1 LLLNRYG
8 KLPLA
13 ASYDQI
19 PKSTIMETKT
29 LVFRKWDDLV
39 FANRNKSYG
48 AYAIRKAYSNR
59 VMIGWAISKSVVLI
73 LLLVAMFRKPEKIV
87 GTIQLPKPGDV
98 KFVNYVLP
106 EKSTP
111 IVRHERRRAETVDQ
125 NRTIKVV
132 TTVVEETPTPLVD
145 EPVGSPNGTDTG
157 ESEIDFSAGAE
168 VGVTSQPAITIPDE
182 IVHAEV
188 MPVYEGGMEALMKFV
203 KKHLR
208 YPASARRQGID
219 GTVYVS
225 FVVTGDGIVHKA
237 KIVKG
242 IHVDCDEEVIRVISM
257 LNKWTGGKH
266 NGQPV
271 NVRMVLPIVFRLQ

>member
-1 LLLNRYG
+1 
-8 KLPLA
+8 
-13 ASYDQI
+13 
-19 PKSTIMETKT
+19 
-29 LVFRKWDDLV
+29 
-39 FANRNKSYG
+39 
-48 AYAIRKAYSNR
+48 
-59 VMIGWAISKSVVLI
+59 
-73 LLLVAMFRKPEKIV
+73 
-87 GTIQLPKPGDV
+87 
-98 KFVNYVLP
+98 
-106 EKSTP
+106 
-111 IVRHERRRAETVDQ
+111 
-125 NRTIKVV
+125 
-132 TTVVEETPTPLVD
+132 
-145 EPVGSPNGTDTG
+145 
-157 ESEIDFSAGAE
+157 
-168 VGVTSQPAITIPDE
+168 
-182 IVHAEV
+182 
-188 MPVYEGGMEALMKFV
+188 MKFV

>member
-1 LLLNRYG
+1 METERSRHPMIKYLN
-8 KLPLA
+8 
-13 ASYDQI
+13 QHF
-19 PKSTIMETKT
+19 METKT

-59 VMIGWAISKSVVLI
+59 VMIGWAISKTVLLV
-73 LLLVAMFRKPEKIV
+73 LLLIVMFRKPEKVI
-87 GTIQLPKPGDV
+87 GTIELPKPGDHV
-98 KFVNYVLP
+98 FEHYTLP
-106 EKSTP
+106 QKPKPEIRQERHRTETINRNTTVQVVTTPVTELPTP
-111 IVRHERRRAETVDQ
+111 IVE
-125 NRTIKVV
+125 
-132 TTVVEETPTPLVD
+132 
-145 EPVGSPNGTDTG
+145 EPVGSPTGTQTG
-157 ESEIDFSAGAE
+157 SAIDDFSMGGETGLVSEPVVTVPEE
-168 VGVTSQPAITIPDE
+168 VTV
-182 IVHAEV
+182 AEV
-188 MPVYEGGMEALMKFV
+188 MPAYEGGMEALMKFV
-203 KKHLR
+203 KRHLR

-237 KIVKG
+237 KIVRG

-257 LNKWTGGKH
+257 LNKWKGGKQ

>member
-1 LLLNRYG
+1 
-8 KLPLA
+8 
-13 ASYDQI
+13 
-19 PKSTIMETKT
+19 METKT

-59 VMIGWAISKSVVLI
+59 VMIGWAISKSVLLV
-73 LLLVAMFRKPEKIV
+73 LLLVAMFRKPEKVI
-87 GTIQLPKPGDV
+87 GTIELPKLGEV
-98 KFVNYVLP
+98 NFVDYVLP
-106 EKSTP
+106 EKSKP
-111 IVRHERRRAETVDQ
+111 IIRQERRRAETTNQ
-125 NRTIKVV
+125 NRTIQVV
-132 TTVVEETPTPLVD
+132 TAIVEDTPTPIVD
-145 EPVGSPNGTDTG
+145 QTVGSPSGTNTG
-157 ESEIDFSAGAE
+157 ESEVDFSAGAE
-168 VGVTSQPAITIPDE
+168 VGATSPPVVTIPDE
-182 IVHAEV
+182 VVNAEV
-188 MPVYEGGMEALMKFV
+188 MPAYEGGREAMMKFI

-237 KIVKG
+237 KIVRG

-257 LNKWTGGKH
+257 LNKWTGGKQ

>member
-1 LLLNRYG
+1 
-8 KLPLA
+8 
-13 ASYDQI
+13 
-19 PKSTIMETKT
+19 METKT

-59 VMIGWAISKSVVLI
+59 VMIGWAVSKSFLLL
-73 LLLVAMFRKPEKIV
+73 LLLVAMFRKPEKVI
-87 GTIQLPKPGDV
+87 GTIELPKLDGL
-98 KFVNYVLP
+98 KFVDYVLP
-106 EKSTP
+106 EKSKP
-111 IVRHERRRAETVDQ
+111 IIRQERHRAETINQ
-125 NRTIKVV
+125 NRTVQVV
-132 TTVVEETPTPLVD
+132 TTPVEDTPTPVVD
-145 EPVGSPNGTDTG
+145 ETIGSINGTDTG
-157 ESEIDFSAGAE
+157 DSEVNFSAGEE
-168 VGVTSQPAITIPDE
+168 VGVTTAPPVITIPDE
-182 IVHAEV
+182 ILNAEI
-188 MPVYEGGMEALMKFV
+188 MPVYEGGMEGLMKFV
-203 KKHLR
+203 RKHLR

-225 FVVTGDGIVHKA
+225 FVVGGDGIVRKV

-266 NGQPV
+266 GGNPV